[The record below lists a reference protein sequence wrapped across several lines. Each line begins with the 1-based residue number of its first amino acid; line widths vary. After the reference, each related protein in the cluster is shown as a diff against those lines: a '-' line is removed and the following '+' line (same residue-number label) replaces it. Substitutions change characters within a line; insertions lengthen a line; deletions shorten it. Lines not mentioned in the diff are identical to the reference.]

1 MSDKTTAKT
10 LLRTLRAAENL
21 KDRLTELA
29 ALYNTQPDIFIS
41 LNHISLMAHPE
52 DTIGFGEAMAQDAA
66 DIIGADLQPEMEEDL
81 WAHWRGAGEHNGHAI
96 RIHVS
101 VPPTSV
107 REAQ

>member
-10 LLRTLRAAENL
+10 VLRTIRAAETL

-29 ALYNTQPDIFIS
+29 ALYGTSPDIFVS
-41 LNHISLMAHPE
+41 LDHISLMVHPE
-52 DTIGFGEAMAQDAA
+52 ISIGWGEAMAQDAA
-66 DIIGADLQPEMEEDL
+66 DIIGADLQPEVEEDL
-81 WAHWRGAGEHNGHAI
+81 WAHWRGAGEHNGHSI

-101 VPPTSV
+101 VPPMSV